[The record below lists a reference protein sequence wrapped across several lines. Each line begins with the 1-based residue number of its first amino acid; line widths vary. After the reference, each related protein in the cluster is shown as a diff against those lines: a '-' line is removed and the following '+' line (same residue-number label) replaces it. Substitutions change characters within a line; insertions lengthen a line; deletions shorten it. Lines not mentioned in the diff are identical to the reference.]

1 MIQPSLIIPTIIE
14 RQRHRIK
21 QDIPLA
27 PRFSESLPWPTP
39 APKHPEEQSSLWE
52 TSLSPQSWD
61 PNMLFFM
68 ITEVP
73 GEGGKDSSLGTGI
86 CRHRPQ
92 ECPS

>member
-1 MIQPSLIIPTIIE
+1 MVQPSLIIPTIIE

-21 QDIPLA
+21 QDIPPA
-27 PRFSESLPWPTP
+27 PRCPEFLPLPTP
-39 APKHPEEQSSLWE
+39 APKHPEEQSSSWE
-52 TSLSPQSWD
+52 TSLSPQRWGH
-61 PNMLFFM
+61 NMLFFM

-92 ECPS
+92 ELPS